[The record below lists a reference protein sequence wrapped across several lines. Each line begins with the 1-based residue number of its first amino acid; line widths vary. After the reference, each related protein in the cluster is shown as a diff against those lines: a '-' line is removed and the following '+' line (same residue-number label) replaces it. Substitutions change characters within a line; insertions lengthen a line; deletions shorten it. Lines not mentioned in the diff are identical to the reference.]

1 MNSQSNETGCI
12 IAESKNYIIKGT
24 YEDASLIRK
33 SDGSRIAWVGDFYG
47 NPADGIID
55 KNERYCVTV
64 GCGVIVYKLREPFE
78 DYMYDTVTDQWYEF
92 GRGPE
97 NTEWIEEVDQ
107 ISDNEVEITDEE
119 GNSRIITIDI

>member
-1 MNSQSNETGCI
+1 
-12 IAESKNYIIKGT
+12 
-24 YEDASLIRK
+24 
-33 SDGSRIAWVGDFYG
+33 
-47 NPADGIID
+47 
-55 KNERYCVTV
+55 
-64 GCGVIVYKLREPFE
+64 
-78 DYMYDTVTDQWYEF
+78 MYDTVTDQWYEF